1 MTVSSGFFNSVNHD
15 RMYNSEQISSIFDGI
30 INDGIFS
37 SVGTAFR
44 VSSNPDINDSVLVG
58 TGRAWFDHVW
68 ILNDAQFS
76 LTLSPPTLVGSR
88 IDSVVIDVD
97 RRDSVRACSIIV
109 VEGSVSTSA
118 SPSPPSLI
126 NEERHKQYRIANIT
140 IPAGSSSIISA
151 SNISYVVGRDETP
164 IVTGP
169 LEVVNSD
176 NFFDQMESELEDFKN
191 DAQNDFNIWFNSIK
205 DFIEDLQIGNIN
217 LATSIDNVTIE
228 WSASTPEGNDYK
240 LRVKDGGITRDKLS
254 PDLLAILGILD
265 TSDWN
270 YDQYYSY
277 VSSLTSSSE
286 EDAFMGK
293 YFTSGS
299 ASSWTINQIVE
310 FYGILKSNSSKEKL
324 WSEIN
329 FSSLS
334 LSELK
339 LVAETFGSSKY
350 PSFVGKTVSINIA
363 SYGDHTF
370 RVIGINHDD
379 LTSGG
384 KALMTLQS
392 TDIVADC
399 ALGSDILSK
408 KYSAS
413 DVAVFTDNL
422 LSLFD
427 SDTQLLVKQVIK
439 KELNV
444 GSSSSS
450 TTFNASVWL
459 ASWKELG
466 INMNNNNLGTS
477 YDYWSGKGDSRPG
490 SSEYSFKKDGTA
502 SKWWCRDILY
512 SGYSKGLCYIN
523 EQGHFCWKDTGAN
536 IYHQYASS
544 RSSDSFGIVPCF
556 CV

>member
-15 RMYNSEQISSIFDGI
+15 RLYNAVQMSSIFDGI
-30 INDGIFS
+30 INDGVFL

-44 VSSNPDINDSVLVG
+44 VTSNPDVNDSVLVG

-76 LTLSPPTLVGSR
+76 LTLSPPNLVGSR

-97 RRDSVRACSIIV
+97 RRDSVRECSIIV

-126 NEERHKQYRIANIT
+126 NEELHKQYRIANIT
-140 IPAGSSSIISA
+140 VPAGSSSIISG
-151 SNISYVVGRDETP
+151 SNIEYIVGKDETP

-176 NFFDQMESELEDFKN
+176 NFFDQMDSEFEDFKN
-191 DAQNDFNIWFNSIK
+191 NAQSDFDIWFNSIK

-228 WSASTPEGNDYK
+228 WTASTPDGSDYK

-254 PDLLAILGILD
+254 SDLLSILGILD

-277 VSSLTSSSE
+277 VSSLASSSE
-286 EDAFMGK
+286 EDTFMNK
-293 YFTSGS
+293 YFTSGT

-310 FYGILKSNSSKEKL
+310 FYGILKSDSSKNKL
-324 WSEIN
+324 WNEIN
-329 FSSLS
+329 FGSIS
-334 LSELK
+334 LSELR
-339 LVAETFGSSKY
+339 LVVETFGSSKY
-350 PSFVGKTVSINIA
+350 SSVIGKTISVNMT
-363 SYGDHTF
+363 SYGNHKF

-392 TDIVADC
+392 TDIIADC
-399 ALGSDILSK
+399 ALGSGILSK

-413 DVAVFTDNL
+413 DVAIFTDNL
-422 LSLFD
+422 LSSFD
-427 SDTQLLVKQVIK
+427 SDTQLLVKQVVK
-439 KELNV
+439 NELTV
-444 GSSSSS
+444 GSADSP
-450 TTFNASVWL
+450 TTFNASVWI
-459 ASWKELG
+459 ACWKELG
-466 INMNNNNLGTS
+466 IDFNNNNLGTS
-477 YDYWSGKGDSRPG
+477 YDYWSGKGGSYPG
-490 SSEYSFKKDGTA
+490 NANYIFKKDSTA
-502 SKWWCRDILY
+502 SEWWCRDILY
-512 SGYSKGLCYIN
+512 SGYSDGMCYIN
-523 EQGHFCWKDTGAN
+523 EQGHYCWTSNGSV
-536 IYHQYASS
+536 YHQYATANASM
-544 RSSDSFGIVPCF
+544 SFGIVPCF
-556 CV
+556 CI